1 MVGEGEED
9 ANSLERMGSNDTS
22 LGAGVEGAERGEGRL
37 VPVGSCSPLSTS
49 SEKLPLTSCLSLGPR
64 LLSLCPLLGSP
75 LA

>member
-1 MVGEGEED
+1 MVGESEED

-22 LGAGVEGAERGEGRL
+22 LGAGVEGAERGEGR
-37 VPVGSCSPLSTS
+37 VPVVSCSPLSTS
-49 SEKLPLTSCLSLGPR
+49 SKKLPLTSCLSLGPR